1 MGLVAKKVSMECGIK
16 NLSVMLFEMDAT
28 KLKPLK
34 SRTNKFTH
42 LAEYP
47 ETDYDISMLF
57 DTDAA
62 WHDIYDAIMGKKK
75 ASALLKD
82 ASFVDEY
89 RGKQIP
95 ADKKSVTIRLTIGSD
110 EKTLTSQEIES
121 AANQVM
127 KKLGKKMN
135 AELRTQ

>member
-1 MGLVAKKVSMECGIK
+1 
-16 NLSVMLFEMDAT
+16 MLE
-28 KLKPLK
+28 PLK
-34 SRTNKFTH
+34 SRTNRFTH

-57 DTDAA
+57 ESGAA
-62 WHDIYDAIMGKKK
+62 WTDIYDAIMGKKK
-75 ASALLKD
+75 ASALLKN

-95 ADKKSVTIRLTIGSD
+95 AGKKSVTIRLTIGSG

-127 KKLGKKMN
+127 KKLGKALG
-135 AELRTQ
+135 AELRNQ

>member
-1 MGLVAKKVSMECGIK
+1 
-16 NLSVMLFEMDAT
+16 MLFEIDAS
-28 KLKPLK
+28 KLVPLR

-47 ETDYDISMLF
+47 ETDYDVSMLF
-57 DTDAA
+57 DSGVKWT
-62 WHDIYDAIMGKKK
+62 DIYDAILGQKK

-95 ADKKSVTIRLTIGSD
+95 AGKKSVTIRLTIGSG

-127 KKLGKKMN
+127 KKLEKKLG

>member
-1 MGLVAKKVSMECGIK
+1 MEKYPLAPLLKV
-16 NLSVMLFEMDAT
+16 
-28 KLKPLK
+28 
-34 SRTNKFTH
+34 R
-42 LAEYP
+42 EYR
-47 ETDYDISMLF
+47 E
-57 DTDAA
+57 DAA
-62 WHDIYDAIMGKKK
+62 KNALSAAERAVVEAQEAVELCRGELERYKVWRQEEVERRYDAIMGKKK

-95 ADKKSVTIRLTIGSD
+95 SGKKSVTIRLTIGSD